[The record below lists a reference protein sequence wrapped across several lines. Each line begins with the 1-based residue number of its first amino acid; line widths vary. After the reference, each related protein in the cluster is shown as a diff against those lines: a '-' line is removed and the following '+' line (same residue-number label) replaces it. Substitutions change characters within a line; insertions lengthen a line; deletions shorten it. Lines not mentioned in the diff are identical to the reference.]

1 MILMLRYCS
10 FLLYSF
16 DSFRSLRFMVSS
28 FDSSTSRFEKE
39 SDRSTMTES
48 FDLSDFYMN
57 ELGER
62 SLLKLMDSLLLFI
75 KNCSFNLGCSLISSS
90 STD

>member
-1 MILMLRYCS
+1 
-10 FLLYSF
+10 
-16 DSFRSLRFMVSS
+16 MVSS
-28 FDSSTSRFEKE
+28 LDSSTSRFEKE

-57 ELGER
+57 EFGES

-75 KNCSFNLGCSLISSS
+75 KNCSFNLGCSFISSS